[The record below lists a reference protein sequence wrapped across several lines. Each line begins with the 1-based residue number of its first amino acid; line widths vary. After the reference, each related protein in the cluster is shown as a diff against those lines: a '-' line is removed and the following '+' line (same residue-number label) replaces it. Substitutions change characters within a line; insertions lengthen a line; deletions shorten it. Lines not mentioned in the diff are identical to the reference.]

1 MSFLD
6 LNKSFL
12 AAIFE
17 SEGLRSVI
25 FIDFSLCPQTSP
37 FGAYHCEPLITLY
50 LGVSQHA
57 PIPLCTSIQSFAS
70 NFEKSHPI
78 KKNVT
83 YQLWSLMKQGVI
95 VLNDSTSGSVYT
107 DGAVGAVDSNSK
119 NVLLVLQ
126 QIATCLLS
134 SVGKLNNISTSPAV
148 YFTRCKEI

>member
-12 AAIFE
+12 AAIFQ

-25 FIDFSLCPQTSP
+25 FIDLSLRFQTSP

-57 PIPLCTSIQSFAS
+57 PIPLYSIQSFPS
-70 NFEKSHPI
+70 TFEKSHPI

-95 VLNDSTSGSVYT
+95 VLNDSTPGSVYT
-107 DGAVGAVDSNSK
+107 DGAVGAVNSNSK

-126 QIATCLLS
+126 QIATCLS
-134 SVGKLNNISTSPAV
+134 SVG
-148 YFTRCKEI
+148 

>member
-1 MSFLD
+1 MRFHQRMSFLD
-6 LNKSFL
+6 LHKSFL
-12 AAIFE
+12 AAIFQ

-25 FIDFSLCPQTSP
+25 FIDLSLRFQTSP
-37 FGAYHCEPLITLY
+37 FGAYQCEPLITLY

-57 PIPLCTSIQSFAS
+57 PFPLCTSIQSFAS

-95 VLNDSTSGSVYT
+95 VLNDSTPGSVYT

-119 NVLLVLQ
+119 NVSLVLQ
-126 QIATCLLS
+126 QIIATCSS
-134 SVGKLNNISTSPAV
+134 SVG
-148 YFTRCKEI
+148 

>member
-6 LNKSFL
+6 LNKSFS
-12 AAIFE
+12 AAIFK

-25 FIDFSLCPQTSP
+25 SIDFSLCPQTSP
-37 FGAYHCEPLITLY
+37 FGAYHYQPLMTVC
-50 LGVSQHA
+50 LGVSHHA
-57 PIPLCTSIQSFAS
+57 SIPPYLIQSFAS

-95 VLNDSTSGSVYT
+95 VLNDSTSSSVYT

-126 QIATCLLS
+126 QIIATCLS
-134 SVGKLNNISTSPAV
+134 SVGSLNNMTTSLVV
-148 YFTRCKEI
+148 YFTRCKEK